1 MNGIEKITRRIDA
14 DEQAAID
21 SLLASTQEQAA
32 QITARFQAQADAE
45 RADLHARNE
54 RNAAQYEERLVGV
67 AELEARKSAL
77 AMRGDLVNKAFD
89 LSLEKLCALPDDQS
103 VNVISAM
110 LAKAAPDG
118 KGTVLFS
125 EKDRSRIGERAVA
138 EANRLLGASGALTL
152 SPETRPLRGG
162 FVLVHGKVEV
172 NCGFETLVR
181 LAKGEMAGEIAK
193 NLFPEN

>member
-21 SLLASTQEQAA
+21 SLLAAAKEQAA
-32 QITARFQAQADAE
+32 QIDARFQTQADAE
-45 RADLHARNE
+45 RTDLHARNE
-54 RNAAQYEERLVGV
+54 RNAAQHEERLIGV

-77 AMRGDLVNKAFD
+77 AVRGGIVDKAFD
-89 LSLEKLCALPDDQS
+89 RALDKLCALPDEQYVS
-103 VNVISAM
+103 VVSSM
-110 LAKAAPDG
+110 LTKAAPDG

-125 EKDRSRIGERAVA
+125 ERDRAHIGERAVA
-138 EANRLLGASGALTL
+138 EANRMLGNIGALTL
-152 SPETRPLRGG
+152 SPKTRPLRGG

-172 NCGFETLVR
+172 NCGFETLIR

-193 NLFPEN
+193 ILFPKN

>member
-1 MNGIEKITRRIDA
+1 MNGIEKITRRIDE

-21 SLLASTQEQAA
+21 SLLTAARKQAA
-32 QITARFQAQADAE
+32 QIDARFQAQADAE

-54 RNAAQYEERLVGV
+54 RNAAQHEERLVGI

-77 AMRGDLVNKAFD
+77 AARGEVVERAFALALD
-89 LSLEKLCALPDDQS
+89 KLCALPDEQYIGVVAS
-103 VNVISAM
+103 M
-110 LAKAAPDG
+110 LTKAAPDG

-125 EKDRSRIGERAVA
+125 EQDRSRIGEQAVA
-138 EANRLLGASGALTL
+138 EANRLLGGIGALTL
-152 SPETRPLRGG
+152 SQETRPLRGG

-172 NCGFETLVR
+172 NCGFETLIR